1 MPETAVKTRFAPS
14 PTGYLHVGNARTALF
29 NYFLARQ
36 TGGKFVL
43 RIEDTDATR
52 CRPKFLAAALEDLR
66 WLGLD
71 WDEGPEKDA
80 GAGPFRQS
88 ERAEIYSGLFSQLAD
103 AGHTYEC
110 YCTPEELKAARKA
123 QIRRGEAPRYP
134 GTCRDLTAEDR
145 GRHTAA
151 GRPASLRYRVA
162 AGGSIGFTD
171 LVRGPVAFSLADIG
185 DFVIRRADGSPNFL
199 FGNAVD
205 DALMGV
211 DRVVRGEDHVS
222 NTPRQLL
229 LLEALGRPAPDY
241 GHIPL
246 LIGDD
251 NRPLSKREGGTGVRD
266 LRMQGYCPE
275 AVWNY
280 LARLGHHYP
289 TDDTLGKEQLIRRFS
304 LAHVTR
310 SPAHYDAAQLAHW
323 QKDVV
328 HQASATQ
335 LADWLGETA
344 LDVVPE
350 KAMGTFLATVQPN
363 LEFPSDASDWAHIV
377 FDAPAKL
384 TDDDEGLLQDAG
396 SEFFTALLKALDTH
410 GPDVAA
416 IAGDVRER
424 TGRKGKSVYMPLRL
438 ALTGRRDGPELA
450 LLLRLIPLELARAR
464 IAARTK

>member
-43 RIEDTDATR
+43 RIEDTDAAR
-52 CRPKFLAAALEDLR
+52 CRPEFLAATLEDLR
-66 WLGLD
+66 WLGMD
-71 WDEGPEKDA
+71 WDEGPEKNG
-80 GAGPFRQS
+80 GAGPYKQS

-110 YCTPEELKAARKA
+110 YCTPEELKAARKT

-134 GTCRDLTAEDR
+134 GTCRDLTAQDR
-145 GRHTAA
+145 RRHAA

-162 AGGSIGFTD
+162 EEGSIGFTD
-171 LVRGPVAFSLADIG
+171 LVRGPVEFSLADIG

-205 DALMGV
+205 DAVMGV
-211 DRVVRGEDHVS
+211 DQVIRGEDHVS

-229 LLEALGRPAPDY
+229 VLKALGRRAPGY

-266 LRMQGYCPE
+266 LRMQGYCPD
-275 AVWNY
+275 AIWNY
-280 LARLGHHYP
+280 LGRLGHHYP
-289 TDDTLGKEQLIRRFS
+289 TDETLSTEQLTRRFS

-396 SEFFTALLKALDTH
+396 SEFFTALLEALDTH

-416 IAGDVRER
+416 IVGDVRER
-424 TGRKGKSVYMPLRL
+424 TGRKGKSIYMPLRL

-450 LLLRLIPLELARAR
+450 PLLRLIPLELVRAR
-464 IAARTK
+464 IAARTE

>member
-36 TGGKFVL
+36 SGGTFLL
-43 RIEDTDATR
+43 RIEDTDAKR
-52 CRPKFLAAALEDLR
+52 CRPEYLAATLEDFR

-71 WDEGPEKDA
+71 WDEGPERGGKS
-80 GAGPFRQS
+80 GPYQQS
-88 ERAEIYSGLFSQLAD
+88 ERAEIYGALFAQLTD

-123 QIRRGEAPRYP
+123 QIRSGQAPRYP
-134 GTCRDLTAEDR
+134 GTCRNLTADDR
-145 GRHTAA
+145 QRHIAA
-151 GRPASLRYRVA
+151 GRQASLRFRVA
-162 AGGSIGFTD
+162 ETGSVGFTD
-171 LVRGPVAFSLADIG
+171 LVRGPVEFSLADIG

-211 DRVVRGEDHVS
+211 DRVIRGEDHVS

-229 LLEALGRPAPDY
+229 VLQGLGQRAPEY

-266 LRMQGYCPE
+266 LRKQGYCPT
-275 AVWNY
+275 AIWNY
-280 LARLGHHYP
+280 LAHLGHHYP
-289 TDDTLGKEQLIRRFS
+289 TNDTLSAEQLIQSFS
-304 LAHVTR
+304 LEHIAR

-323 QKDVV
+323 QKDAV
-328 HQASATQ
+328 HQASAAQ
-335 LADWLGETA
+335 LADWLGDTA
-344 LDVVPE
+344 LDVVPP
-350 KAMGTFLATVQPN
+350 KSMDTFLATVQPN

-384 TDDDEGLLQDAG
+384 SDDDEGLLQDAG
-396 SEFFTALLKALDTH
+396 SELFAALLGALDAH
-410 GPDVAA
+410 GADLSA
-416 IAGDVRER
+416 IVREVR
-424 TGRKGKSVYMPLRL
+424 EQTGRKGKSVYMPLRL
-438 ALTGRRDGPELA
+438 VLTGRRDGPELA
-450 LLLRLIPLELARAR
+450 PLMQLIPLELVRAR
-464 IAARTK
+464 ISARTE